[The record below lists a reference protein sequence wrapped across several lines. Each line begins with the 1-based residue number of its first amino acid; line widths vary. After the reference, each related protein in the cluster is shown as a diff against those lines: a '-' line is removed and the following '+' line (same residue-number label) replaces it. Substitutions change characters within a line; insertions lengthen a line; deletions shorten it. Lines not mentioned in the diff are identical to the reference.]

1 MVVGL
6 IWNIRGLNRPDK
18 LPRVHELI
26 RDSCPDLISFSESK
40 IADFSVT
47 LLQSI
52 DYNIVFNWNWLP
64 AVGTAGGILV
74 GVQDSSFEII
84 SWEIFKYCV
93 VVIIKDKKA
102 IALGDLFLFMAL
114 LMRSLRLNSLM
125 SFTM

>member
-40 IADFSVT
+40 IAEFST
-47 LLQSI
+47 AQLQSI
-52 DYNIVFNWNWLP
+52 DCNNVFNWNWL
-64 AVGTAGGILV
+64 LV
-74 GVQDSSFEII
+74 F
-84 SWEIFKYCV
+84 
-93 VVIIKDKKA
+93 
-102 IALGDLFLFMAL
+102 GDLYLCMAL
-114 LMRSLRLNSLM
+114 PMKSLNLSLLM